1 MIQNCLT
8 LLFCLLLALACA
20 ASISAQDI
28 GVADT
33 IAVDSAIAHV
43 NGIGIVP
50 IRLANDNVITA
61 LEITLQES
69 SSWITVDSF
78 SFDGGRLDIEG
89 AINGYDII
97 ANNSVIS
104 LFSFMFST
112 ALPAGSGVIGNI
124 YYSYPQNTPLQ
135 VIPIDTVSWSVG
147 QTTHS
152 TWLRGADS
160 PPETYIP
167 QFKRG
172 YLDIQATPET
182 ADSVWVDNIEA
193 EPNQA
198 VAVGVHGFNERDLS
212 KIALALQYGSD
223 LLRFDS
229 LSWTGTR
236 VEYASNKTVQPSGSA
251 HTVYAV
257 AEAGQLAPLSPGSG
271 LLATLHF
278 TVDAACPETT
288 FVIDSVMVGLNS
300 GTEFTITNALGGG
313 AFTPGF
319 TPGSIEV
326 KIVSGVEDITPE
338 NTLPTDFALAQNYPN
353 PFNPT
358 TSIELSLPTAS
369 KVTLDVFNIIGQKVR
384 NLIDAELP
392 AGVHRVEFD
401 GRASS
406 GNTLATGVYFYRI
419 SIDEFTQTKKMLLM
433 K

>member
-1 MIQNCLT
+1 MIRNCLT
-8 LLFCLLLALACA
+8 LLICLLLALACA
-20 ASISAQDI
+20 GSISAQDI

-33 IAVDSAIAHV
+33 IAVDSATAHI

-50 IRLANDNVITA
+50 IRLTNDNVITA
-61 LEITLQES
+61 LEISLRQATTQ
-69 SSWITVDSF
+69 IQVDSF
-78 SFDGGRLDIEG
+78 SFAGGRLDVAG
-89 AINGYDII
+89 AFNGFETT
-97 ANNSVIS
+97 ANNTIITIYS
-104 LFSFMFST
+104 LLGAT
-112 ALPAGSGVIGNI
+112 ELPAGSGVIGNI

-135 VIPIDTVSWSVG
+135 VIPLDSVTWSVG
-147 QTTHS
+147 AFTHS

-160 PPETYIP
+160 LPDAYVP

-172 YLDIQATPET
+172 YLDIQAAPET
-182 ADSVWVDNIEA
+182 TDSVWVDEIEG
-193 EPNQA
+193 EPSQA

-223 LLRFDS
+223 LLHFDS
-229 LSWTGTR
+229 LSWVGTR
-236 VEYASNKTVQPSGSA
+236 VEYASNKTVQPSGTA

-257 AEAGQLAPLSPGSG
+257 AEAGQLAPISPGSG

-278 TVDAACPETT
+278 TIDAACPETT

-300 GTEFTITNALGGG
+300 GTEFTITTALGGG

-319 TPGSIEV
+319 TPGSIDV
-326 KIVSGVEDITPE
+326 RVVSDVEDITPE
-338 NTLPTDFALAQNYPN
+338 STLPTDFALAQNYPN

-384 NLIDAELP
+384 TLVDGELP

-401 GRASS
+401 SRASS

-419 SIDEFTQTKKMLLM
+419 STDRFTQTKKMLLM